1 MGPTRGPHV
10 FSVLFNHLKACLL
23 QTWSPRMELWDPLQ
37 NPLPDTLYGFRC
49 MLSVKYLQ
57 GILKKY
63 EPGTLGFELCS
74 ELIRIFRVRQYDRA
88 NSRYAEI
95 SSIWGETGKTE
106 AELRDSYR
114 ALHWECC
121 PNCCPKL
128 CPGFKRRPDEE
139 KEG

>member
-1 MGPTRGPHV
+1 MDTR
-10 FSVLFNHLKACLL
+10 
-23 QTWSPRMELWDPLQ
+23 WDPLQ

-57 GILKKY
+57 SILKKY

-88 NSRYAEI
+88 NARFAEI

>member
-1 MGPTRGPHV
+1 MMTSLYKNQSGI
-10 FSVLFNHLKACLL
+10 
-23 QTWSPRMELWDPLQ
+23 SPWRPSMEQLWDPLQ

-88 NSRYAEI
+88 NSRFSEI